1 MFQEYQKHN
10 QFFSLGVKTLLDF
23 TIKHILN
30 FVEEY
35 QIHCLYFTLPYG
47 NDVTESS
54 VFKFFKEYLML
65 IVFAGTDETLRRQN

>member
-10 QFFSLGVKTLLDF
+10 QFFHSKITLVDF

-47 NDVTESS
+47 NDVTEPS

-65 IVFAGTDETLRRQN
+65 IVFTGTDETLRRQN